1 MKKMKFNTKIE
12 LDKVILIGNDPNFKI
27 NYKSEIETKWLLI
40 KGIEN
45 KVFCL
50 KSSEIIGLSELVK
63 EIKNSNY
70 QIVDL
75 EKKIRQK
82 STEAIDRELN
92 KIFED
97 NKFKED
103 MILEYEI
110 IEKVDKETGEI
121 IPERKY
127 KHINDAHLFGIK
139 YRDNEY
145 RTRYLNL
152 GINSISD
159 GVITVMNPNIKYDL
173 LTDRFLS
180 SDREVLLAFYQPNEI
195 KQIIAY
201 EKYQYGI
208 GSDFYSEILKINDF
222 MKDKKTIN
230 VELKNGTEFKT
241 DARLREILNIQCNG
255 EIFISST
262 YNQKIIE
269 GKKFNDYQYKIDEL
283 KCLKYGKNI
292 LDIDTN
298 KLLINEQKEHL
309 EEFEETEEM

>member
-1 MKKMKFNTKIE
+1 MKFNVKIE
-12 LDKVILIGNDPNFKI
+12 LDKVILIGNDPYFKI
-27 NYKSEIETKWLLI
+27 NYKSEIETRWLLI
-40 KGIEN
+40 KGVEN
-45 KVFCL
+45 KIFCL
-50 KSSEIIGLSELVK
+50 KSSEINNSSEFVK
-63 EIKNSNY
+63 NIKNYNY
-70 QIVDL
+70 QIIDL
-75 EKKIRQK
+75 EKRIRQK
-82 STEAIDRELN
+82 ANDAIDRELN
-92 KIFED
+92 KIFDE

-110 IEKVDKETGEI
+110 TEKIDKETGEI
-121 IPERKY
+121 IPEKIY

-152 GINSISD
+152 GLNSISD
-159 GVITVMNPNIKYDL
+159 GIITVMDTNIKYDL
-173 LTDRFLS
+173 LKDKFLS
-180 SDREVLLAFYQPNEI
+180 TDREVLLAFYQPNEI
-195 KQIIAY
+195 KQIISY
-201 EKYQYGI
+201 EKHQLGI
-208 GSDFYSEILKINDF
+208 GSDFYSEILKINNF

-269 GKKFNDYQYKIDEL
+269 GEKFNDYQYKIDEL

-292 LDIDTN
+292 LEIDSD
-298 KLLINEQKEHL
+298 KLLLNDTKEYL

>member
-1 MKKMKFNTKIE
+1 MKFNVKIE

-45 KVFCL
+45 KIFCL
-50 KSSEIIGLSELVK
+50 KSNEANDSSEFVK
-63 EIKNSNY
+63 NLKRSNY
-70 QIVDL
+70 QIIDL
-75 EKKIRQK
+75 EKRIRQK
-82 STEAIDRELN
+82 SNEAIDRELN
-92 KIFED
+92 KIFDE

-110 IEKVDKETGEI
+110 TEKVDKETGEI
-121 IPERKY
+121 IPEKTYKY
-127 KHINDAHLFGIK
+127 INDAHLFGIK

-152 GINSISD
+152 GLNSISD
-159 GVITVMNPNIKYDL
+159 GIITVMDTNIKYDL
-173 LTDRFLS
+173 LKDKFLSTDR
-180 SDREVLLAFYQPNEI
+180 DVLLAFYQPNEI
-195 KQIIAY
+195 KQIISY
-201 EKYQYGI
+201 EKYQLGI
-208 GSDFYSEILKINDF
+208 GSDFYSEILKINNF

-241 DARLREILNIQCNG
+241 DARLREILNIQSNG
-255 EIFISST
+255 EIYISRT

-269 GKKFNDYQYKIDEL
+269 GERFNDYQYKVNEL

-292 LDIDTN
+292 LEIDSD
-298 KLLINEQKEHL
+298 KFLLNDTKEYF

>member
-1 MKKMKFNTKIE
+1 MTFNVKIE
-12 LDKVILIGNDPNFKI
+12 LDKVILIGNDPYFKI
-27 NYKSEIETKWLLI
+27 NYKSEIETRWLLI
-40 KGIEN
+40 KGVEN
-45 KVFCL
+45 KIFCL
-50 KSSEIIGLSELVK
+50 KSSEINNSSEFVK
-63 EIKNSNY
+63 NLKNYNY
-70 QIVDL
+70 QIIDL
-75 EKKIRQK
+75 EKRIRQK
-82 STEAIDRELN
+82 ANDAIDRELN
-92 KIFED
+92 KIFDE

-110 IEKVDKETGEI
+110 TEKVDKETGEI
-121 IPERKY
+121 IPEKAYKY
-127 KHINDAHLFGIK
+127 INDAHLFGIK

-152 GINSISD
+152 GLNSISD
-159 GVITVMNPNIKYDL
+159 GIITVMDTNIKYDL
-173 LTDRFLS
+173 LKDKFLS
-180 SDREVLLAFYQPNEI
+180 TDREVLLAFYQPNEI
-195 KQIIAY
+195 KQIISY
-201 EKYQYGI
+201 EKYQLGI
-208 GSDFYSEILKINDF
+208 GSDFYSEILKINNF

-269 GKKFNDYQYKIDEL
+269 GEKFNDYQYKIDEL

-292 LDIDTN
+292 LEIDSD
-298 KLLINEQKEHL
+298 KLLLNDTKEYL